1 MTDKGPPMKEKGRG
15 RRGTVG
21 SLLPTPYSL
30 LISCGS
36 ITDTKDKD
44 PIR

>member
-21 SLLPTPYSL
+21 SLLPTPYS
-30 LISCGS
+30 S
-36 ITDTKDKD
+36 
-44 PIR
+44 RAVQ